1 MTITEVSRSFDVS
14 TRTLRYYEQIGLI
27 SSIKRE
33 DYAYRTYN
41 EETIKRLRQIIVL
54 RKLRIPLKQ
63 IKIILDNINKT
74 EILEIMQQNI
84 YNLNEEINSL
94 ITIRDVLQTLVNKI
108 STNVNFDVKLDSLND
123 NEILSLIEPLSISKI
138 KLKEGKTMND
148 IYIASERINKLD
160 DKDVRIVYL
169 PPSYVAS
176 IHCLGD
182 TPEYESGSLLHE
194 FIRKT
199 KLYEVKPDF
208 RHYGFN
214 NPKGKEHGYERWVT
228 IPDDF
233 DVKPPFVK
241 KKFEGGLYCAY
252 MIYMGNFDEWSRL
265 YQWAIDNEKYEL
277 DKSIKPSCLEE
288 HLNYINKF
296 MGSPE
301 DSSIQLDLLLPIKE
315 KV

>member
-138 KLKEGKTMND
+138 KLKEGK
-148 IYIASERINKLD
+148 
-160 DKDVRIVYL
+160 
-169 PPSYVAS
+169 
-176 IHCLGD
+176 
-182 TPEYESGSLLHE
+182 
-194 FIRKT
+194 
-199 KLYEVKPDF
+199 
-208 RHYGFN
+208 
-214 NPKGKEHGYERWVT
+214 
-228 IPDDF
+228 
-233 DVKPPFVK
+233 
-241 KKFEGGLYCAY
+241 
-252 MIYMGNFDEWSRL
+252 
-265 YQWAIDNEKYEL
+265 Q
-277 DKSIKPSCLEE
+277 
-288 HLNYINKF
+288 
-296 MGSPE
+296 
-301 DSSIQLDLLLPIKE
+301 
-315 KV
+315 